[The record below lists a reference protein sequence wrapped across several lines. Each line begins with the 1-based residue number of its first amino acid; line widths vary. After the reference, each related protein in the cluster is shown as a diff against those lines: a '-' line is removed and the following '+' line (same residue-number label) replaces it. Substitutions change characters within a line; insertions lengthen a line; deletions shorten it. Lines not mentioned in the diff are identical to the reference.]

1 MTKPTLLL
9 RFEVSTMSKK
19 SEFRE
24 RAAGLIRGPIEE
36 AGAELVDIVQSRDND
51 QEVLS
56 ILIDKRGG
64 IRIDECEI
72 VSKTIDP
79 ILEEAGM
86 MKDVDLFVVSS
97 PGLDRPL
104 KTEADFKR
112 HMDEMIDIGLYQALD
127 GKKTFTGIL
136 NDYQD
141 GAVTIETDDGAMT
154 FEKDRIA
161 VVKQHLEF

>member
-1 MTKPTLLL
+1 MRIL
-9 RFEVSTMSKK
+9 S
-19 SEFRE
+19 FRE
-24 RAAGLIRGPIEE
+24 LPERREEPLHDPRG
-36 AGAELVDIVQSRDND
+36 D
-51 QEVLS
+51 
-56 ILIDKRGG
+56 
-64 IRIDECEI
+64 
-72 VSKTIDP
+72 
-79 ILEEAGM
+79 
-86 MKDVDLFVVSS
+86 DVDLFVVSS

-112 HMDEMIDIGLYQALD
+112 HMNEMIDIGLYQALD

-136 NDYQD
+136 NGYKD